1 MGQQG
6 STNGAGDGTDGTRA
20 PPCSTAPR
28 MSARNTSALAQTA
41 LGVRAPAVSA
51 PPRRNTYRPV
61 SFHSCHSPNGQCDDA
76 WGMDSIRRGD
86 AMSPHTH
93 PLAARIG
100 LQAVSL
106 PPSVSALVM
115 SAIPPH
121 ALDCPTCYPLVWH
134 CARFPMM
141 ARCRRAHAFL
151 IPLSLKSHPRTLPNH
166 APCLRLQQ
174 RRNRERICK
183 GVVFLRTL
191 RTVPTGVGGHDTLA
205 HLCGVRT
212 PSLPH
217 VCVYNLC

>member
-1 MGQQG
+1 MGHG
-6 STNGAGDGTDGTRA
+6 FDST
-20 PPCSTAPR
+20 
-28 MSARNTSALAQTA
+28 
-41 LGVRAPAVSA
+41 
-51 PPRRNTYRPV
+51 RRCNVP
-61 SFHSCHSPNGQCDDA
+61 
-76 WGMDSIRRGD
+76 
-86 AMSPHTH
+86 PHTSPRGPH
-93 PLAARIG
+93 WLT
-100 LQAVSL
+100 QAVSL

-205 HLCGVRT
+205 HLCVCEVRAPPLPT
-212 PSLPH
+212 CVSTTYIDLLSSDPSSAP
-217 VCVYNLC
+217 LCSIKNARSSP